1 MFFFSDACRRSAR
14 LGSIVLLSCLLTAGV
29 AFAVNKSSKKDEVS
43 NAEIERLVRQLGS
56 EHYVRREQA
65 RIRLSELGV
74 RAFDALH
81 AVTSDSDTEIRMQA
95 ESLLRVIQ
103 VELTR
108 EDDPP
113 EVRRE
118 LERFDR
124 VDAAAKLDVL
134 DWLAALS
141 HDRGREALCR
151 IARFHR
157 SEFICKRAALAFFDV
172 DRPISPARAK
182 RLQAIIHGE
191 LETSQRTA
199 ANWLRIYG
207 AYLDDPKSNASKWS
221 DVLVAEEGRYRDSES
236 STQRTI
242 IRDLL
247 KWHAHAMGEL
257 GNTDETLQAIHRIIP
272 QFVKRPADVL
282 NHLDW
287 LTKFGAWKTID
298 LIAAEHQDAIDLN
311 VLMQYQVARSH
322 LLRGDEAKAK
332 RLADAAFGMTTNA
345 TVRVIIA
352 QELLARSAF
361 DWFERELRAV
371 IDDES
376 SDDMEVLTAKVE
388 LCKKYHDWEQYAE
401 SAEFLDT
408 LINRAE
414 SDKDYAKKL
423 NSGAVDRLR
432 SMRNIAEAR
441 MLRGKDGKSDER
453 RKLLQKALRQN
464 SEDIDVLIELYH
476 LPDNSEA
483 YQEELNIEIARRVRE
498 YQTLIDEASF
508 NFRQRGFGSPRA
520 DLASYYNEYAWLVAN
535 TIGDFEQALE
545 YSKRSLELRPNSP
558 DYLDTLA
565 RCYYATKN
573 YEVAVIHQR
582 KASREKPFLGQVYR
596 QLLLFEKA
604 YAEHKR
610 DHSEDETDTSS

>member
-1 MFFFSDACRRSAR
+1 MFFFSDACRRSAQ
-14 LGSIVLLSCLLTAGV
+14 LSSIALLSCLLATGV
-29 AFAVNKSSKKDEVS
+29 AFAINKSSTKDEVS

-56 EHYVRREQA
+56 EHYIRREQA

-113 EVRRE
+113 DVRRE
-118 LERFDR
+118 LERFGR

-134 DWLAALS
+134 DWLAALPD
-141 HDRGREALCR
+141 DRGREALCR

-157 SEFICKRAALAFFDV
+157 SEFIGKRAALAFFDV
-172 DRPISPARAK
+172 DRPISPVRAK
-182 RLQAIIHGE
+182 RLQAIIHEE

-199 ANWLRIYG
+199 ASWLRIYG
-207 AYLDDPKSNASKWS
+207 AYLEDPRSNASKWN
-221 DVLVAEEGRYRDSES
+221 DVLIAEEEHYRDSES

-247 KWHAHAMGEL
+247 KWHAHVMGKL
-257 GNTDETLQAIHRIIP
+257 GRTEETLQAIHRIIP
-272 QFVKRPADVL
+272 QFVKRPVDVL

-287 LTKFGAWKTID
+287 LTKFEAWKTID
-298 LIAAEHQDAIDLN
+298 LIGVEHQDAIELN

-332 RLADAAFGMTTNA
+332 RLADAAFNMTTNA
-345 TVRVIIA
+345 AVRIIIA
-352 QELLARSAF
+352 DELLNRSAF

-376 SDDMEVLTAKVE
+376 SDDMAVLQAKVALYE
-388 LCKKYHDWEQYAE
+388 KFHDWEQYAE
-401 SAEFLDT
+401 SAEVLGGMIST
-408 LINRAE
+408 AE
-414 SDKDYAKKL
+414 GDESLAKKL
-423 NSGAVDRLR
+423 SPEYWDYLR
-432 SMRNIAEAR
+432 SMRNVAR
-441 MLRGKDGKSDER
+441 ARLLRGKEGKSDER
-453 RKLLQKALRQN
+453 RELLEKALQQN
-464 SEDIDVLIELYH
+464 DENIDVLIELYH
-476 LPDNSEA
+476 LPDNSET
-483 YQEELNIEIARRVRE
+483 YQEELKLQVARRVRE
-498 YQTLIDEASF
+498 YQSLIDDESA
-508 NFRQRGFGSPRA
+508 NYRQRGFGSRKE
-520 DLASYYNEYAWLVAN
+520 LAKFYNEYAWLVAN
-535 TIGDFEQALE
+535 TIGDFDQALE

-582 KASREKPFLGQVYR
+582 KAVREKPFLGQVYR

-604 YAEHKR
+604 YAEHRR
-610 DHSEDETDTSS
+610 DRSEDETDRSS